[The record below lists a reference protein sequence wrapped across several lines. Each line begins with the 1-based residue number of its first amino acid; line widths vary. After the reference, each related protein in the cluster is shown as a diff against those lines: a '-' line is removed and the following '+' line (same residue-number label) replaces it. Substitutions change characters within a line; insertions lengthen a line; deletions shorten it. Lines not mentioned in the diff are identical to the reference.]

1 MLIELLILI
10 LILGLIVWLVRQFL
24 GEPFNTAATVVC
36 VIILII
42 WLLRFAGVAGGGNLR
57 TLW

>member
-10 LILGLIVWLVRQFL
+10 LVLGLIVWLVRQFL
-24 GEPFNTAATVVC
+24 GEPFHTAATVVC

-42 WLLRFAGVAGGGNLR
+42 WLLRFSGLAGGGGAR
-57 TLW
+57 ALW